1 MKLAHPG
8 QMNRAPFRVQEEGWS
23 PGGCPGRA
31 GKRWA
36 FSGRRTGVGV
46 VAGSADRSH
55 RASVARSRQGAPLQ
69 ASRGF

>member
-23 PGGCPGRA
+23 PGGCLGRA

-46 VAGSADRSH
+46 VAGSADRSD